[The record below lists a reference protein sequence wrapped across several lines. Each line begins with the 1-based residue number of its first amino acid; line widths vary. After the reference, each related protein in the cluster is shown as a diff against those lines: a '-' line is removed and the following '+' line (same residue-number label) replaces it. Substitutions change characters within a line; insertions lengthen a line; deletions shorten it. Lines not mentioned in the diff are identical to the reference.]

1 MEKGIHHQASVL
13 ETLHRAVREGVLLD
27 VRIEGDDKTYGAR
40 LLTLSED
47 VSSLKKQ
54 AADMLLSQYAARLQP
69 GGSDAAASPEQDERW
84 ILITPLE
91 PPEGNMRIRK
101 ASKVVIGFYL
111 GLESFR
117 TVVSFRKVQRI
128 ETGQAIELSW
138 PPAFQSAPKRQ
149 QHRIEIPADMNLEVQ
164 VQKRGSEPFTARI
177 VDISPGGLSFTCNE
191 LPVPLESG
199 DKVGLSIRGEILMGT
214 PIITFGNITSLTKA
228 RDCKDVQV
236 SRQLYG
242 VQFKMLSVADAM
254 SVDRLVEAVETI
266 VKGGSSGGGSGGRS
280 RKRIGV

>member
-1 MEKGIHHQASVL
+1 MEKALQNHASVMDI
-13 ETLHRAVREGVLLD
+13 LHRAVRESVLLE
-27 VRIEGDDKTYGAR
+27 VRIDGEEKLYGAR

-47 VSSLKKQ
+47 VESLKKQ
-54 AADMLLSQYAARLQP
+54 AADLLLSRYAAQVQSAP
-69 GGSDAAASPEQDERW
+69 GESASSPDQDERW

-101 ASKVVIGFYL
+101 SAKVVIGFCL
-111 GLESFR
+111 GLELFR
-117 TVVSFRKVQRI
+117 TVVTFRKVQRV

-138 PPAFQSAPKRQ
+138 PPAFQSSPKRQ
-149 QHRIEIPADMNLEVQ
+149 QHRVDIPKDMNLEVQ
-164 VQKRGSEPFTARI
+164 VQKRGAEAFTARI
-177 VDISPGGLSFTCNE
+177 VDISPGGLSFTCDA
-191 LPVPLESG
+191 LSIPLESG

-214 PIITFGNITSLTKA
+214 PIITFGTITSMTKA
-228 RDCKDVQV
+228 RDSKDVQV

-266 VKGGSSGGGSGGRS
+266 TKGSSSSGAGRPS
-280 RKRIGV
+280 RKRISV